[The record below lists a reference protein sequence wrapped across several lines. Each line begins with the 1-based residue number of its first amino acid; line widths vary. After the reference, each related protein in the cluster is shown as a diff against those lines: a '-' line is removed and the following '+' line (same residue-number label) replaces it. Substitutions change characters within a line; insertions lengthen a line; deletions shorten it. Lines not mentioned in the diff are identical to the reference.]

1 MVFPHPFEKYA
12 RQIGS
17 NPQGSGWKLTKIF
30 ELPPSSLRWSLL
42 LGGRVFQGVST
53 LDFPMIFV
61 PSVLSP
67 AGRFGTPRSPE
78 CQSDSSPSQ
87 RTNLGQQQRLPTPTC
102 FLCEDLRWHH
112 NIRWISGETKT
123 YKQKNSKHF
132 TETGGLA
139 PWGKKT
145 FHQPMMNTPTQNPND
160 QCNMIPTYSL
170 LPSSMIN
177 KKSSWIWNHGEIK
190 WVHLPTQ
197 PTNLPPAFWG
207 GSHIPPQLQVL
218 HLQCKVDPDVLAS
231 TSGAFA
237 TQMTRS
243 CSSKKTPPKGHPA
256 HPFFSWVFIYTLTL
270 TSLFVTCGVGHVT
283 SNNNKKNYKS
293 QYVTSQSSTWRLDAA
308 VKQKGTLGNYTL
320 LTTPLQATS
329 SPIRWQF
336 YSMLWSLKE
345 VCLSLQVFLFNQS
358 FQRIYHLP

>member
-67 AGRFGTPRSPE
+67 AGRFGTPGSPE

-139 PWGKKT
+139 PWGKNHFINPWWTHQLKT
-145 FHQPMMNTPTQNPND
+145 QTTNVIWYQHTHSYHHLWSTKNHPESEIMV
-160 QCNMIPTYSL
+160 
-170 LPSSMIN
+170 
-177 KKSSWIWNHGEIK
+177 KSSGFAFTN
-190 WVHLPTQ
+190 Q
-197 PTNLPPAFWG
+197 PTPGILWG
-207 GSHIPPQLQVL
+207 GVRFPLNSRSCTSNAKLTLMFWPQRWWLSQR
-218 HLQCKVDPDVLAS
+218 KV
-231 TSGAFA
+231 
-237 TQMTRS
+237 TRS
-243 CSSKKTPPKGHPA
+243 CFSKKSPSKGPSCILR
-256 HPFFSWVFIYTLTL
+256 FLI
-270 TSLFVTCGVGHVT
+270 
-283 SNNNKKNYKS
+283 
-293 QYVTSQSSTWRLDAA
+293 
-308 VKQKGTLGNYTL
+308 
-320 LTTPLQATS
+320 
-329 SPIRWQF
+329 
-336 YSMLWSLKE
+336 E
-345 VCLSLQVFLFNQS
+345 CLYGRF
-358 FQRIYHLP
+358 RK